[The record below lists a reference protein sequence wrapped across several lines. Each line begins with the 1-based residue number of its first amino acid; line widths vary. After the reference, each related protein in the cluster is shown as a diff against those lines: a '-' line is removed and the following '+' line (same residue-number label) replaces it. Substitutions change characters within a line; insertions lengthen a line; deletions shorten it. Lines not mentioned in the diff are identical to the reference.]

1 MVLFFILRITQTR
14 FSKYRALIKV
24 LTKSRSIREDS
35 GDDDDENSET
45 QSSSIQENQDG
56 NILSDPGDQDSLP
69 SITEFPRVESSE
81 EECSETELNETEI
94 NVRISKETE
103 TNKSSNQ
110 KYYYKQAAQDVLK
123 LSKLFI
129 PRMNFETKSMVI
141 KETYLIEHIPNL
153 ALYMFVFS
161 HEVRFNNIILNNS

>member
-24 LTKSRSIREDS
+24 LTKSLSKREDS
-35 GDDDDENSET
+35 GDDENSET
-45 QSSSIQENQDG
+45 HSSSIQEN
-56 NILSDPGDQDSLP
+56 PGDQESIP
-69 SITEFPRVESSE
+69 SMTEFSRVESSE
-81 EECSETELNETEI
+81 DECSETEFNETEI
-94 NVRISKETE
+94 NVQKSKETE
-103 TNKSSNQ
+103 TNKSANQ
-110 KYYYKQAAQDVLK
+110 KYYHKQAAQDVLK
-123 LSKLFI
+123 LIKLFI

-153 ALYMFVFS
+153 ALYMFAFS